1 MKKKSKSAITRLP
14 VDDNLNRPVSE
25 DVDKFINKGLKTSE
39 SESSSTANGKEQIFR
54 VQLRLPKSKV
64 EQIDLMIR
72 ERDVKVSRHV
82 WFLEAIEEKLKREQ
96 QQ

>member
-14 VDDNLNRPVSE
+14 VNDDLNPPVSK
-25 DVDKFINKGLKTSE
+25 DIDKFINKGLKTSE
-39 SESSSTANGKEQIFR
+39 PENSSTTDEPEQISR
-54 VQLRLPKSKV
+54 IQLRLPKSKV
-64 EQIDLMIR
+64 EQIDLIIR
-72 ERDVKVSRHV
+72 KRDVKVSRHV